1 LTVSGVLRIIGNAY
15 CMAMEIDEKHF
26 IEDVGLFFEQ
36 MGLPRM
42 AGRILGVLLVSDPP
56 EQSLNDLCGRL
67 GVSKSSVSTTA
78 RFLAGEGL
86 VEQVPSPVPRRDYF
100 RFRSGGWLE
109 FMRRRMEIMAALHDI
124 TDRGLGILEGKPASL
139 RTRLEEAHDVFEFVE
154 KEFPDWLARMATK
167 RGRGRR

>member
-1 LTVSGVLRIIGNAY
+1 
-15 CMAMEIDEKHF
+15 MAKEIEEKHF

-36 MGLPRM
+36 MGLSRM

-56 EQSLNDLCGRL
+56 EQSLNDLCDRL

-78 RFLAGEGL
+78 RLLAGEGL
-86 VEQVPSPVPRRDYF
+86 VEQVPSRVARRDYF

-124 TDRGLGILEGKPASL
+124 TDRGLGILEGKPAAL
-139 RTRLEEAHDVFEFVE
+139 RARLEEAHDVFEFVE
-154 KEFPDWLARMATK
+154 KEFPDWLARMAAK